1 MFFFK
6 KIGWVKYQW
15 IYLSVTNCSKLQT
28 ASVKLGFGKIPWNS
42 KSQHFKM
49 ASHSSH
55 LEMFP
60 SIQAPHFPMI
70 CGDELL
76 MLWVL
81 YRDLSL
87 MILVVLYR
95 IQFTMIDCWHFF
107 TIIQDLVP
115 HSQHVSFDSRPEPP
129 NEYLRLTAYH
139 DNTACSMLHFLL
151 FYQWLESFFNWN
163 SCRIPRSRWAI
174 SLSHWRVRR
183 KISQTLKH
191 PWLLMKGWI
200 NGQFHMCCFDFC
212 QLIFWVK
219 VHFPGKEGLFFGYF
233 WNLWNS
239 ELWGWFWLQ
248 NADHCSGFN
257 NTEVKI
263 KMVVIQNH
271 GCLVDPHFLLI
282 QECIVVTLIKPLMLM
297 FHDFCWLSFGGHW
310 RVATA
315 TICREKYTSQCTYD
329 HRNSPVPTT
338 LLLWSVKKKEWSK
351 RCTLTGMFF
360 NLRPFHC

>member
-1 MFFFK
+1 MNLPQCDK
-6 KIGWVKYQW
+6 
-15 IYLSVTNCSKLQT
+15 LLQT
-28 ASVKLGFGKIPWNS
+28 PNGFSQIGIWKNS
-42 KSQHFKM
+42 MEFQKSAFQNGQSFK
-49 ASHSSH
+49 SFGDVSKHPSSAFSND
-55 LEMFP
+55 MRWWTAYVV
-60 SIQAPHFPMI
+60 SIIQGLIIDDIGSFVQDSI
-70 CGDELL
+70 YNDSLL
-76 MLWVL
+76 AL
-81 YRDLSL
+81 
-87 MILVVLYR
+87 I
-95 IQFTMIDCWHFF
+95 
-107 TIIQDLVP
+107 TIIPDLVP

-151 FYQWLESFFNWN
+151 FYQWLESFFYWN
-163 SCRIPRSRWAI
+163 SFRIPRSRWAI

-219 VHFPGKEGLFFGYF
+219 VHFPGKEGLFFLVF
-233 WNLWNS
+233 LEPLKLRTLRLILASKCWPLLRIKKHWSKN
-239 ELWGWFWLQ
+239 Q
-248 NADHCSGFN
+248 DGF
-257 NTEVKI
+257 
-263 KMVVIQNH
+263 IQNH

-338 LLLWSVKKKEWSK
+338 LLLWF
-351 RCTLTGMFF
+351 R
-360 NLRPFHC
+360 